1 MLGGGYGS
9 VNLGILNY
17 KNLDMERASNNIG
30 DWVQTLS
37 LISNLARE
45 QNVCYVSEDKALA
58 DFVNSCK
65 EKISK
70 ADQVTE
76 ASNVT
81 VNLVEINRDFS
92 NNKHLPEKTWTF
104 VFGWYMPHNFGAWY
118 DFPLNKNIL
127 PIFIS
132 FHLNRKSILSEDAV
146 SYLKQF
152 EPIGCRDWTTVDIL
166 SSRGIKAFFQV
177 ASLRPLDSCTI
188 VVGIEG
194 MVRLLMLSLKLNW

>member
-81 VNLVEINRDFS
+81 VNLVLEQRENVRFCQNR
-92 NNKHLPEKTWTF
+92 NVLL
-104 VFGWYMPHNFGAWY
+104 G
-118 DFPLNKNIL
+118 
-127 PIFIS
+127 
-132 FHLNRKSILSEDAV
+132 KS
-146 SYLKQF
+146 
-152 EPIGCRDWTTVDIL
+152 
-166 SSRGIKAFFQV
+166 
-177 ASLRPLDSCTI
+177 
-188 VVGIEG
+188 
-194 MVRLLMLSLKLNW
+194 